1 MNINYNLV
9 SLIDFL
15 GLTQGV
21 LLGILLILGHKQNRP
36 SLFLGLF
43 LFTYS
48 IELTTSIL
56 VDTEILFQS
65 PRFFFI
71 PTNFYFLSPALLY
84 LYAKSLTTQV
94 NFKTDFKTV
103 LPGTVEFLAFTGLF
117 LLPISVKENAVA
129 FFYENVYH
137 YYWGLGMTYAVF
149 YSAWTFRLINQHQ
162 IRAKN
167 YFSSLQ
173 NRQLQWVK
181 GVALF
186 LVFFASS
193 WLLGV
198 FLPISTDPYL
208 YPLNSI
214 VNVLFIYWIGLTGF
228 RQAKVEI
235 PLEFSP
241 IATEK
246 PINET
251 TKIEANITHQL
262 IAPTPQPL
270 NSTPIGETVIV
281 EEDLAEQFQQLQEW
295 MQAKE
300 PYTNSDL
307 TLSDLASLYRI
318 APKKLSHLINQEGGV
333 NFNQFINQYR
343 IVAAKK
349 MLTNPEFDH
358 LTVVSIGYDVG
369 FNSKASFYSVFKKF
383 TQTTPAQFKKQQ
395 LAAQR
400 LQKSPESGK

>member
-1 MNINYNLV
+1 MSINYNLV

-21 LLGILLILGHKQNRP
+21 LLGTLLILGHKQNRP

-56 VDTEILFQS
+56 VDTHLFTQLPQLLFTPS
-65 PRFFFI
+65 
-71 PTNFYFLSPALLY
+71 NFYFLSPALLY
-84 LYAKSLTTQV
+84 LYAKSLITEAS
-94 NFKTDFKTV
+94 FKRDFKIL
-103 LPGTVEFLAFTGLF
+103 LPGFVEFLAFTGLF
-117 LLPISVKENAVA
+117 LLPTSTKKDVAA
-129 FFYENVYH
+129 FFYENA
-137 YYWGLGMTYAVF
+137 YYFYWMFGMMYAIF

-162 IRAKN
+162 IRAEN

-173 NRQLQWVK
+173 NRQLKWVK

-198 FLPISTDPYL
+198 FLPTSTDPYL

-214 VNVLFIYWIGLTGF
+214 VNVLFIYWVGLTGF

-235 PLEFSP
+235 PSEVVP
-241 IATEK
+241 IMVENTTDEA
-246 PINET
+246 
-251 TKIEANITHQL
+251 TKIEENTIHQMSSSFV
-262 IAPTPQPL
+262 ISVENPT
-270 NSTPIGETVIV
+270 IGETGTN
-281 EEDLAEQFQQLQEW
+281 EGDLAIQYQQLQQW
-295 MQAKE
+295 MEVEQA
-300 PYTNSDL
+300 YTNSDL

-318 APKKLSHLINQEGGV
+318 APKKLSHLINQQGEV

-343 IVAAKK
+343 VAAAKK
-349 MLTNPEFDH
+349 NA
-358 LTVVSIGYDVG
+358 IG
-369 FNSKASFYSVFKKF
+369 SKF
-383 TQTTPAQFKKQQ
+383 
-395 LAAQR
+395 
-400 LQKSPESGK
+400 